1 MTGEHESMGEAVQS
15 GEEIAPPTWAEL
27 EQCVPPDILPK
38 LRARVR
44 DMRRLAR
51 MQAIVERQR
60 DIVHTLEFGSLTNA
74 EWWQLQDEFTSTSRE
89 MNKLIE
95 AAR

>member
-1 MTGEHESMGEAVQS
+1 MTGEHDIVSEVVES

-51 MQAIVERQR
+51 MHVLVARQR
-60 DIVHTLEFGSLTNA
+60 DIVQALDHGSLTSA
-74 EWWQLQDEFTSTSRE
+74 EWWQLQDEFTAASRE
-89 MNKLIE
+89 MNKLVE